1 MVRVG
6 VNMKIYKAVKFEI
19 LLAVEVEKDDALE
32 IIEQKALVELQ
43 RFVTL
48 EDVTDLITDI
58 SDCNLQL

>member
-1 MVRVG
+1 
-6 VNMKIYKAVKFEI
+6 MKIYKAVKFEI